1 MFTSSAEVF
10 RTRQAVRDLIEVVR
24 THRAAM
30 DRLAKSGVGFSVS
43 AQGAFETGVLTR
55 DQSLL
60 CSDFLLAAATPDDDF
75 NAFIASTALLI
86 SDRLQNGVCEDD
98 LFWNWHAFHDHYK
111 LADPPIRAALMNG
124 FRAMHILGH
133 VNLDGPP
140 GDVDC
145 LTIDRDAILPVLRAN
160 GLDYLRIAIEQ
171 DVPDHIAGRLWNQSI
186 SSGKPQIWPVKA
198 GFRYL
203 YERPVSLA
211 PDTPETAAL
220 IPWT

>member
-60 CSDFLLAAATPDDDF
+60 CS
-75 NAFIASTALLI
+75 
-86 SDRLQNGVCEDD
+86 
-98 LFWNWHAFHDHYK
+98 
-111 LADPPIRAALMNG
+111 
-124 FRAMHILGH
+124 
-133 VNLDGPP
+133 
-140 GDVDC
+140 
-145 LTIDRDAILPVLRAN
+145 
-160 GLDYLRIAIEQ
+160 LDYLRIAIEQ
-171 DVPDHIAGRLWNQSI
+171 NVPDHIAGRLWNQSI